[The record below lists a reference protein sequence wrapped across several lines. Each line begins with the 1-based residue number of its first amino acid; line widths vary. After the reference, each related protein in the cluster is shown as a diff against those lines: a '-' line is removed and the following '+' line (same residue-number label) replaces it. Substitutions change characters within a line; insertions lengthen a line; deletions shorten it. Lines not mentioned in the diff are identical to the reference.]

1 MLLLFLSLALAS
13 CVSAE
18 GDCSRQACYPQLRD
32 LTVGPASK
40 LQASSTCGLQ
50 ASEKYCSAKMLYG
63 RELLQC
69 CICDSRNEYNPV
81 YFTNSHRITN
91 VIPSD
96 SLRSWWQSEND
107 QDQVFIQL
115 DMVGKFQLNEVMLR
129 FKSPRPA
136 AMMIERSEDN
146 GQTWKPY
153 QYFADDCGATFPHIV
168 TGQPRSF
175 DDVRC
180 QEQPRTNDP
189 SDQEVTFNPLS
200 LADYI
205 SATKGNKINN
215 LTPFTNLRINFI
227 KPYKSPSSQQLSNV
241 NTFYAVYELKVQG
254 SCFCHGHA
262 SGCASGSKSSIT
274 PRGPRPRTHGQCAC
288 EHNTIGKNCEMCA
301 SFYNDQPWRPA
312 DEHSPNVC
320 KKCNCNNHSQK
331 CHFDP
336 AVYRANGGTSGG
348 VCDDCQHNTMGKNCE
363 MCKPHFYRH
372 PQRDISAVDAC
383 VALACDCDPSGSVDG
398 GTCDPVT
405 QQCRCKENV
414 EGARCDRCK
423 AGFYRLDASD
433 PAGCR
438 RCTCS
443 GQGSQSGGLCNQTT
457 GQCACLPNVVG
468 SNCDRCAEGFWNLR
482 SGVGCTPCNCDPTNS
497 YSQRCD
503 EVTGQCACRT
513 ANSERTCSWSDLQKC
528 PDYYYRLGT
537 ECMRCDCDRHGSE
550 SFVCDRS
557 TGQCLCQPGITG
569 RRCNECPRVRG
580 YCSDFPN
587 CQQCHPC
594 FQMMD
599 NELGAITTRH
609 KALLN
614 VKLPGQASSQY
625 DGEISVLDNKLRQI
639 QAIISNPAVT
649 NSTIDEVYD
658 NLQRLRVVSNN
669 INADFSNGDQSF
681 RLQRE
686 LDELMSDVRSM
697 ESQVQMK
704 REQVDRYI
712 AEGSEGNQ
720 GTFTSILSS
729 YQRSQEA
736 KDRVTAIEPTILKA
750 RDARFTTKNLEGRL
764 SLDNTVKLQML
775 KNGLK
780 TPDVLPL
787 IHKVC
792 GGSRKEPCTAEQCV
806 GELCPEFCE
815 GRGCQG
821 ALQLARKAIEDAERG
836 STSIPGVTNRIA
848 ELSRKL
854 EDTEQMA
861 QEIKDTALGLTNR
874 VVSAKDQMQNNLAN
888 IKNLI
893 GQIKDFL
900 TTAQADPDEIQ
911 RISESVLSLRLP
923 TDAATIRSKIN
934 TLRNIAASLPDV
946 TDILADTQ
954 EDVEIAKALLNEA
967 QRARERAN
975 EVKDNVGEA
984 RNALQDADNA
994 LSKVNNKIDDITE
1007 AITSTQDRVR
1017 ETDDKL
1023 VGTETSLQDMTARLR
1038 GLTGQINGL
1047 LTQNKANR
1055 RKAQEL
1061 DRSANNAHDTG
1072 EEAQRDLKL
1081 LLAEYEKLRNKV
1093 PEALPKDLMERVN
1106 RIKVE
1111 AGQNLKKYEEFMAMI
1126 KTTEQKLALGTK
1138 QLESKSAQ
1146 LEDYQSKVAKI
1157 KDYIESQA
1165 RYYRQC
1171 TP

>member
-1 MLLLFLSLALAS
+1 MLLLILSLALAS
-13 CVSAE
+13 CVSAQ
-18 GDCSRQACYPQLRD
+18 GHCSRQACYPQLRD
-32 LTVGPASK
+32 LTIGPVSK

-50 ASEKYCSAKMLYG
+50 ASEKYCSAKTLYG

-69 CICDSRNEYNPV
+69 CVCDSRNDYNPL
-81 YFTNSHRITN
+81 YFTNSHRISN
-91 VIPSD
+91 VIASD

-115 DMVGKFQLNEVMLR
+115 DMAEKFQLNEVMLK

-153 QYFADDCGATFPHIV
+153 QYFADDCAATFPHIAA
-168 TGQPRSF
+168 GRPQSF

-180 QEQPRTNDP
+180 QEQPRTHGP
-189 SDQEVTFNPLS
+189 SAQEVVFNPLS

-205 SATKGNKINN
+205 SATKGDKINN

-262 SGCASGSKSSIT
+262 SRCASGSTSLLT
-274 PRGPRPRTHGQCAC
+274 PRGPRPRAYGQCAC
-288 EHNTIGKNCEMCA
+288 EHNTVGKNCEMCA
-301 SFYNDQPWRPA
+301 SLYNDQPWKPA
-312 DEHSPNVC
+312 DEYSPNVC

-336 AVYRANGGTSGG
+336 AVYQASGGASGG

-363 MCKPHFYRH
+363 RCKPPYYRH

-383 VALACDCDPSGSVDG
+383 VACDCDPSGSVDG
-398 GTCDPVT
+398 GMCDPVT
-405 QQCRCKENV
+405 QRCRCKENV

-423 AGFYRLDASD
+423 ADFYGLDASD

-438 RCTCS
+438 RCTCN
-443 GQGSQSGGLCNQTT
+443 GRGSQAGGLCSPTT

-468 SNCDRCAEGFWNLR
+468 SSCDRCAEGFWNLR
-482 SGVGCTPCNCDPTNS
+482 SGVGCTPCSCDPTNS

-503 EVTGQCACRT
+503 EVTGQCPCRT
-513 ANSERTCSWSDLQKC
+513 ANSGRTCSRSDLQTC

-537 ECMRCDCDRHGSE
+537 ECVRCDCDRHGSE
-550 SFVCDRS
+550 TAMCDKS

-569 RRCNECPRVRG
+569 RCCNECQRG

-587 CQQCHPC
+587 CKQCHPC

-599 NELGAITTRH
+599 NELGAITRRH

-614 VKLPGQASSQY
+614 VKLPGEASSRY
-625 DGEISVLDNKLRQI
+625 DGEISALDNKLRQI
-639 QAIISNPAVT
+639 QAIISNPAVR
-649 NSTIDEVYD
+649 NSTITEVYD
-658 NLQRLRVVSNN
+658 NLQRLRLASNN
-669 INADFSNGDQSF
+669 INTDFSNVDQSF

-686 LDELMSDVRSM
+686 LDELKSDMRDM

-729 YQRSQEA
+729 YQRSQGA
-736 KDRVTAIEPTILKA
+736 KDRVTAVEPTILKA
-750 RDARFTTKNLEGRL
+750 RDARFTAKNLETRL
-764 SLDNTVKLQML
+764 STDNRDKLQVL
-775 KNGLK
+775 KDGLK

-792 GGSRKEPCTAEQCV
+792 GDSRKEPCTAERCV
-806 GELCPEFCE
+806 GELCPEVCQ
-815 GRGCQG
+815 GSSCQG

-861 QEIKDTALGLTNR
+861 QRIKDNALGLTNR

-893 GQIKDFL
+893 SQIKDFL

-911 RISESVLSLRLP
+911 KISESVLSLRLP

-946 TDILADTQ
+946 TNILADTQ
-954 EDVEIAKALLNEA
+954 EDVETAKALLNEA
-967 QRARERAN
+967 QRARERAD
-975 EVKDNVGEA
+975 EVKDNIGEA
-984 RNALQDADNA
+984 RDALRDTNDA
-994 LSKVNNKIDDITE
+994 LGKVNDKIGDIRE

-1017 ETDDKL
+1017 ETEDKL
-1023 VGTETSLQDMTARLR
+1023 VSTEASLQDMTARLR
-1038 GLTGQINGL
+1038 GLAGQINSL
-1047 LTQNKANR
+1047 LTQNKANLQ
-1055 RKAQEL
+1055 KAHEL
-1061 DRSANNAHDTG
+1061 EWTAKNVYETG
-1072 EEAQRDLKL
+1072 EEAQQDLKL

-1093 PEALPKDLMERVN
+1093 PEPLPQDIMDRVN

-1111 AGQNLKKYEEFMAMI
+1111 AGQYLKKYEELMAVI
-1126 KTTEQKLALGTK
+1126 KATEQSLALGAK

-1146 LEDYQSKVAKI
+1146 LEDHQNKVAKI
-1157 KDYIESQA
+1157 KEYIESQA